1 LNQVKK
7 KEWKDLSISLFTS
20 FCSGNK
26 HWAMKIYYE
35 NESNQTLII
44 PTMVSDALNALK
56 MIESPLSCKEK
67 YLGIIEDFGD

>member
-1 LNQVKK
+1 M
-7 KEWKDLSISLFTS
+7 
-20 FCSGNK
+20 

-56 MIESPLSCKEK
+56 MIDSPLSCKEK
-67 YLGIIEDFGD
+67 YLEIIEDFAD